1 MTPLLKANPDIS
13 LTVVS
18 SMADGPVEIPQLDN
32 LKVVQNISRSELF
45 RLTSEAHFL
54 LMPSWFENYGFVYIE
69 AMSQGCVP
77 LALDNAV
84 QRELIGHCGILLKSQ
99 DAGEM
104 TQVLAAAIQAR
115 EEYRQKAMIGLETF
129 KTRHAP
135 PVVASLFSAAIR
147 GAHAAG

>member
-1 MTPLLKANPDIS
+1 MTPLLQAHPEIS

-18 SMADGPVEIPQLDN
+18 SMADGAVEIPKLDN
-32 LKVVQNISRSELF
+32 LRVVQNISREELF

-69 AMSQGCVP
+69 ALSQGCVP
-77 LALDNAV
+77 LALDNPV

-104 TQVLAAAIQAR
+104 TQALSEAIQAR
-115 EEYRQKAMIGLETF
+115 DEYRQKARIGLETF

-135 PVVASLFSAAIR
+135 AVVASLFSAAIR
-147 GAHAAG
+147 DAYGAR